1 MRVLVISTWFPYPP
15 DNGSKIRAYY
25 LAQALSKKHAVTLVA
40 FCPDSAAGAE
50 EIDRVEVIPVPDDP
64 FRHVN
69 KSQIV
74 KYASPIPLAF
84 WPSRAMQDTIKQL
97 KTARHF
103 DAVVAI
109 QTPVAQYATALP
121 GLPRIVDIDTSFSYQ
136 MQQRYEHNW
145 GAGARLRA
153 WISWQKTQRYE
164 RRVFRKF
171 QACAVVSTLEVNFVA
186 AMLKARGGRV
196 EVIRNGVDCARFQPG
211 QYPIQPNTL
220 LYNGALTYDANF
232 DAMQYFLSA
241 IYPLIRQQVPE
252 VTLKITGATT
262 GVALTD
268 LRLNDSVTL
277 TGNVADMRSVVG
289 SSSVCVV
296 PIRKGSGT
304 RLKILE
310 AMAAG
315 TPVVA
320 TTKGAEGL
328 DVIDGKHLLLADS
341 PVIFAD
347 KTLWLLRN
355 ETLRRTLAA
364 NARSFVEQRYNW
376 NRIGQ
381 QFVEVVEDAVRLQR
395 GGQLP

>member
-1 MRVLVISTWFPYPP
+1 
-15 DNGSKIRAYY
+15 
-25 LAQALSKKHAVTLVA
+25 
-40 FCPDSAAGAE
+40 
-50 EIDRVEVIPVPDDP
+50 
-64 FRHVN
+64 
-69 KSQIV
+69 
-74 KYASPIPLAF
+74 
-84 WPSRAMQDTIKQL
+84 
-97 KTARHF
+97 
-103 DAVVAI
+103 
-109 QTPVAQYATALP
+109 
-121 GLPRIVDIDTSFSYQ
+121 
-136 MQQRYEHNW
+136 
-145 GAGARLRA
+145 
-153 WISWQKTQRYE
+153 
-164 RRVFRKF
+164 
-171 QACAVVSTLEVNFVA
+171 
-186 AMLKARGGRV
+186 
-196 EVIRNGVDCARFQPG
+196 
-211 QYPIQPNTL
+211 
-220 LYNGALTYDANF
+220 
-232 DAMQYFLSA
+232 
-241 IYPLIRQQVPE
+241 
-252 VTLKITGATT
+252 
-262 GVALTD
+262 
-268 LRLNDSVTL
+268 
-277 TGNVADMRSVVG
+277 
-289 SSSVCVV
+289 VV